1 MVTSANLRSLN
12 DDELLTRTREVARR
26 EQELTLEVVAHLEE
40 VARRRLFA
48 ARGYP
53 SLFEYAVKALGYS
66 EPAASQRVAAMRLV
80 RAVPEARERMKRG
93 VESKRE
99 LVAAVSGQSAR
110 ATERLLVARASS
122 PAVALALSH
131 ERARPLTPEHTELK
145 LVATR
150 ELMRRIERARE
161 LKGAHL
167 GLGEI
172 FAQALDAYLDREDPL
187 RRETLRRQASEKRS
201 PVAVPAMR
209 VPTSEV
215 RRDNSANAAPETR
228 PSRYISV
235 EVRRE
240 VARRSNGCCEFIDS
254 KTGRRCESRTQLQW
268 DHILPFAKGGPASIA
283 NIRQVCLAHQ
293 QWAAIQSFGPAL
305 MERYLTHPTGQ

>member
-1 MVTSANLRSLN
+1 MERFI
-12 DDELLTRTREVARR
+12 RR
-26 EQELTLEVVAHLEE
+26 EEKETG
-40 VARRRLFA
+40 AR
-48 ARGYP
+48 
-53 SLFEYAVKALGYS
+53 
-66 EPAASQRVAAMRLV
+66 MT
-80 RAVPEARERMKRG
+80 